1 MTRHTWQSWRE
12 RYKKN
17 SKRLDTKISEIVE
30 QKKPAHGAKGQYGYV
45 RAPEEKLRR
54 IRPKKGSSTN
64 ANSSGTNPAA
74 GPSELQELENFPP
87 VPMPVV
93 PGVLAP
99 VGGEPSYMNMG
110 MPGMVYAGP
119 PPQPHAQSNP
129 PITALTAETARQNA
143 TEEEMEDDETEW
155 QIRVGDP
162 SAPQPAW
169 AKRKQEA
176 EGSDQGAN
184 KRQRTGY
191 VVCLCDV
198 VLRVDILS

>member
-1 MTRHTWQSWRE
+1 
-12 RYKKN
+12 
-17 SKRLDTKISEIVE
+17 
-30 QKKPAHGAKGQYGYV
+30 
-45 RAPEEKLRR
+45 
-54 IRPKKGSSTN
+54 
-64 ANSSGTNPAA
+64 
-74 GPSELQELENFPP
+74 
-87 VPMPVV
+87 
-93 PGVLAP
+93 
-99 VGGEPSYMNMG
+99 
-110 MPGMVYAGP
+110 
-119 PPQPHAQSNP
+119 
-129 PITALTAETARQNA
+129 
-143 TEEEMEDDETEW
+143 MEDDETEW